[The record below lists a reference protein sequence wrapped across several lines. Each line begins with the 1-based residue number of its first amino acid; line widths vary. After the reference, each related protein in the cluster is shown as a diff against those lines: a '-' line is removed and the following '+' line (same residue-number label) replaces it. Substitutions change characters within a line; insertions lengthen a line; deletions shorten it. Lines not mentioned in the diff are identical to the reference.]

1 MSSSAKRQLHFRT
14 SHGGKTFRFSEAGG
28 GADLVILE
36 HLGLFKGCTAYE
48 WFGIE
53 RAGLWG
59 VEMEL
64 QVGLLEIRVNL
75 GCLKGLSL
83 IRSPVSCPQSRGLRP
98 AVCPSKSFC
107 CQIKNEFLVFQCM
120 RVKERVRED
129 WSAVQLR
136 SAEYLKT
143 FSHTLGVAVFPL
155 FRHSPTERLTITI
168 FQHALGFKSV
178 HLTLCKD
185 KTFCKLTTC

>member
-1 MSSSAKRQLHFRT
+1 
-14 SHGGKTFRFSEAGG
+14 
-28 GADLVILE
+28 
-36 HLGLFKGCTAYE
+36 
-48 WFGIE
+48 
-53 RAGLWG
+53 
-59 VEMEL
+59 MEL

-129 WSAVQLR
+129 LECCP
-136 SAEYLKT
+136 AEVGRVSENF
-143 FSHTLGVAVFPL
+143 FSHSRSCSL
-155 FRHSPTERLTITI
+155 S
-168 FQHALGFKSV
+168 SV
-178 HLTLCKD
+178 
-185 KTFCKLTTC
+185 